1 MSDLGSNS
9 LWSDIST
16 GAPNAETDMMGP
28 SYSYVDNIP
37 GPSSLGIG
45 SAGTFNQL
53 GTNLSGVGTYVSTL
67 IDGDPPL
74 GNQFFVNTGGTCTA
88 PDGSTQSRYNYI
100 NNKSSGSGLLPSGM
114 SELGSGFNGLI
125 PGVIGDIEGLNPMYM
140 MSALMADSSPK
151 CECYKCDVTTGAA
164 ARFLT
169 TSLSP
174 DYSATSCTQ
183 VDASQCTSEPFEN
196 YSSGL
201 PIIPTLLGVGLLA
214 VLFYFRK

>member
-9 LWSDIST
+9 LWSDIAG
-16 GAPNAETDMMGP
+16 GAPNAQSDMMGP

-37 GPSSLGIG
+37 APSSLGVG
-45 SAGTFNQL
+45 TDGTFNQL
-53 GTNLSGVGTYVSTL
+53 GKNLSGIGTYVSVM

-88 PDGSTQSRYNYI
+88 PDGSSQSRYNYI
-100 NNKSSGSGLLPSGM
+100 NNKPSGGILPAGMTEIGSGA
-114 SELGSGFNGLI
+114 NGLI

-140 MSALMADSSPK
+140 MSAIMADTSPK
-151 CECYKCDVTTGAA
+151 CECYKCDVTTGAS

-174 DYSATSCTQ
+174 DYSTTACTQ
-183 VDASQCTSEPFEN
+183 VDASQCMSESFEN
-196 YSSGL
+196 QHNFS
-201 PIIPTLLGVGLLA
+201 PIPTFIAIGLL
-214 VLFYFRK
+214 VFMLSVK

>member
-9 LWSDIST
+9 LWSDISN
-16 GAPNAETDMMGP
+16 GASNAQTDLMGP
-28 SYSYVDNIP
+28 SYSYSDNIP

-45 SAGTFNQL
+45 SAGTFGQL
-53 GTNLSGVGTYVSTL
+53 GTNLSGIGTYVSTL

-100 NNKSSGSGLLPSGM
+100 NNKPDASSLLPASMSEIGSGM
-114 SELGSGFNGLI
+114 NGLI

-140 MSALMADSSPK
+140 MSALMADSSPQ
-151 CECYKCDVTTGAA
+151 CECYKCDVTTGAP

-174 DYSATSCTQ
+174 DYNSTNCTQ
-183 VDASQCTSEPFEN
+183 VDPSQCTSESFEN
-196 YSSGL
+196 YTSI
-201 PIIPTLLGVGLLA
+201 PIIPTLLGVGALSL
-214 VLFYFRK
+214 LFYFRK

>member
-9 LWSDIST
+9 LWSDISNNPDS
-16 GAPNAETDMMGP
+16 AQTDMMGP

-45 SAGTFNQL
+45 TAGTFSQL
-53 GTNLSGVGTYVSTL
+53 GTNLSGIGTYVSTM

-74 GNQFFVNTGGTCTA
+74 GNQFFVNTGGTCIA
-88 PDGSTQSRYNYI
+88 PDGSSQSRYNYI
-100 NNKSSGSGLLPSGM
+100 NNKPSGGILPASMSEIGSGM
-114 SELGSGFNGLI
+114 NGLI

-140 MSALMADSSPK
+140 MNALMADSSPK
-151 CECYKCDVTTGAA
+151 CECYKCDVTTGAS

-174 DYSATSCTQ
+174 DYSSTNCTQ
-183 VDASQCTSEPFEN
+183 VDQSQCTTESFEN
-196 YSSGL
+196 YSGVS
-201 PIIPTLLGVGLLA
+201 PIPTFVGIGIL
-214 VLFYFRK
+214 VFLFMLK